1 MKRWLWVL
9 GIGSLALSGCGKF
22 FVPQGS
28 TTPSNTVAGDV
39 LYIANLTAANLIAYG
54 VSKTGALTAV
64 SGSPYTLGGAPTSMA
79 ITPGNTYLYVGSAD
93 GITGY
98 SIGTGGVLTE
108 LNSGTAIVT
117 DVVASPSMQ
126 VDTSGN
132 YLMVAGT
139 NLSTAAPEI
148 GIYQIDTTTGLLT
161 ELTGSP
167 LAVAD
172 GSGATGSG
180 PGQLYIT
187 PNNQFVYLTLGTGG
201 TEVLTFTESS
211 GALTDTGKF
220 QGLRTGGTAQVG
232 VVANSASSL
241 LFIAETG
248 LGVRVFTLGSSGQT
262 TEITGSPF
270 AAGTGPGS
278 MVLNTAG
285 TDLYVANKGS
295 GTISGFSVASTGV
308 AGTLKALSGSPFNA
322 GTLPLSLTLDQSGDF
337 LAAANSGGTPNLG
350 VYSIGATTA
359 ALTSVSNETSTT
371 ATGAFL
377 VISTLPTN

>member
-1 MKRWLWVL
+1 
-9 GIGSLALSGCGKF
+9 
-22 FVPQGS
+22 
-28 TTPSNTVAGDV
+28 
-39 LYIANLTAANLIAYG
+39 
-54 VSKTGALTAV
+54 
-64 SGSPYTLGGAPTSMA
+64 
-79 ITPGNTYLYVGSAD
+79 
-93 GITGY
+93 
-98 SIGTGGVLTE
+98 
-108 LNSGTAIVT
+108 
-117 DVVASPSMQ
+117 
-126 VDTSGN
+126 
-132 YLMVAGT
+132 
-139 NLSTAAPEI
+139 
-148 GIYQIDTTTGLLT
+148 
-161 ELTGSP
+161 
-167 LAVAD
+167 
-172 GSGATGSG
+172 
-180 PGQLYIT
+180 
-187 PNNQFVYLTLGTGG
+187 
-201 TEVLTFTESS
+201 
-211 GALTDTGKF
+211 
-220 QGLRTGGTAQVG
+220 

-248 LGVRVFTLGSSGQT
+248 LGVRVFTIGSSGQT